1 MIENERQLITQL
13 FENTLSKE
21 DFLSKFTVD
30 VTINPNYV
38 LELLEVA
45 FKEKNAYDIEYAML
59 IAFTF
64 NLFTKDFVNI
74 LCRLLEEK
82 WHFQHE
88 DITRILQSL
97 KAPEAIEYLYRTAL
111 SKFEY
116 LDHNDSSALAVK
128 CIWALGDINTTD
140 SRKKLELLA
149 QVKNEIIRSN
159 AIEQLNRNI

>member
-1 MIENERQLITQL
+1 M
-13 FENTLSKE
+13 
-21 DFLSKFTVD
+21 
-30 VTINPNYV
+30 

-45 FKEKNAYDIEYAML
+45 SKEKNDYDIEYAML

-64 NLFTKDFVNI
+64 NLFTKDIVNI
-74 LCRLLEEK
+74 LCHLLEEK

-88 DITRILQSL
+88 DITLVLQSL
-97 KAPEAIEYLYRTAL
+97 KAPEAIEYLYRTDS

-116 LDHNDSSALAVK
+116 LDHNDSSAL
-128 CIWALGDINTTD
+128 GDINTID
-140 SRKKLELLA
+140 SRKKLELLS